1 MAKTLVDPRFNEH
14 NNNKLKAAS
23 IVGHTDTEST
33 RLWVHVSRPGNW
45 TLIIWPEDNSSKDNP
60 FPGNL
65 RTLDNQ
71 SIDDYFNK
79 NGIPNNQKLE
89 HTFTDHE
96 VTHTFDIT
104 RLKPDTKYYYALI
117 SDDKTLTLRAE
128 IGYDKPRWFRTMA
141 KDMDRFSFGFYSCH
155 DPFNANNSEGAWA
168 LFKERLDRANAR
180 FVIGGGD
187 QIYVDS
193 QRKKWFP
200 DIWEWLKENKE
211 ALIEKYKK
219 SDDSIDKDGIREYLI
234 DLYRWYYQVY
244 WNFPHL
250 QMIYA
255 RFPQYMIWDD
265 HEIMDGWGSRTEAE
279 RLDLIAR
286 WLKQDDK
293 ETDKILVK
301 QMWQAAYNAYFEFS
315 HCHNPQTDIDLA
327 DSEKCQWDYSFTQ
340 GKTPFYVLDMR
351 GHHDI
356 ERKSEDFRILGK
368 AQLERF
374 KSWLIIHTTTASN
387 YLFVVL
393 PVPIVHWSS
402 FIVRNGTVIK
412 TAKDDLQ
419 DEWEHGSNR
428 HERDHLL
435 DTIFSVLEVKGKTLV
450 FLSGDVHAAAV
461 FRLRHEKYRNA
472 KIYQVTSSAISRM
485 PAGELASLGI
495 AGTGAMEGNA
505 NIHQENLFGH
515 TGDKN
520 FAIIHIGDDQ
530 IATVDLHWP
539 GGTEGECVI
548 KSILLD

>member
-1 MAKTLVDPRFNEH
+1 MAQPLVDPRLNEH
-14 NNNKLKAAS
+14 NTNRLKAAS
-23 IVGHTDTEST
+23 IVGHTDTKST
-33 RLWVHVSRPGNW
+33 RLWVHVSRPGIW
-45 TLIIWPEDNSSKDNP
+45 TLIWSKSP

-65 RTLDNQ
+65 RTLDNL
-71 SIDDYFNK
+71 SINEYLDSN
-79 NGIPNNQKLE
+79 NIPNNQKLE
-89 HTFTDHE
+89 HHFFEHDTS
-96 VTHTFDIT
+96 HTFDIIH
-104 RLKPDTKYYYALI
+104 LEPDIKYYYALV
-117 SDDKTLTLRAE
+117 SDNKNLTLRAE
-128 IGYDKPRWFRTMA
+128 LGYDKPRSFQTMA
-141 KDMDRFSFGFYSCH
+141 TDMDRFNFGFYSCH

-193 QRKKWFP
+193 QKKKWFP

-211 ALIEKYKK
+211 ALIE
-219 SDDSIDKDGIREYLI
+219 SHQNQDGSIDKAGIRNYLI

-250 QMIYA
+250 QMVYA
-255 RFPQYMIWDD
+255 RYPQYMIWDD
-265 HEIMDGWGSRTEAE
+265 HEIMDGWGSRTKTE
-279 RLDLIAR
+279 RLELIAR
-286 WLKQDDK
+286 SFEKDDK
-293 ETDKILVK
+293 ETDKILVE
-301 QMWQAAYNAYFEFS
+301 QMWQAAYTAYFEFS
-315 HCHNPQTDIDLA
+315 HCHNPQTEIDLKN
-327 DSEKCQWDYSFTQ
+327 SEKCQWDYSFTQ

-374 KSWLIIHTTTASN
+374 KSWLTIHTTSASN

-393 PVPIVHWSS
+393 PVPMVHWSS
-402 FIVRNGTVIK
+402 FIVSNGTIIK

-428 HERDHLL
+428 YERNQLL
-435 DTIFSVLEVKGKTLV
+435 DIIFSALEIKGKTLV

-461 FRLRHEKYRNA
+461 YRLRHKKYRNA

-485 PAGELASLGI
+485 PAGELAALGL
-495 AGTGAMEGNA
+495 AGTGTMEGNA
-505 NIHQENLFGH
+505 DVHQESLFGH
-515 TGDKN
+515 TSDKN

-530 IATVDLHWP
+530 AVTVDLHWP
-539 GGTEGECVI
+539 GGTEGESVI
-548 KSILLD
+548 KSIALD